1 MPSPPVVMVVDDD
14 EDIRFLIT
22 RLMRNEGY
30 EVLEAA
36 TATEAKL
43 ATLKKTPELILMDIS
58 MPDADGLS
66 AIWDLREQNETAHV
80 PVVIVSA
87 FDAFDLRAEA
97 TAAGCAGYLT
107 KPVDI
112 EELKRLVRRILEN
125 PGDACA

>member
-1 MPSPPVVMVVDDD
+1 MVVDDD

-36 TATEAKL
+36 TAAEAKL
-43 ATLKKTPELILMDIS
+43 ATLQKTPELILMDIS

-66 AIWDLREQNETAHV
+66 AIWDLREQNETANV

>member
-1 MPSPPVVMVVDDD
+1 MPSPPLVMVVDDD

-36 TATEAKL
+36 TAAEAKL
-43 ATLKKTPELILMDIS
+43 ATLQKTPELILMDIS

-66 AIWDLREQNETAHV
+66 AIWDLREQNETANV

-112 EELKRLVRRILEN
+112 EELKRLVRRVLEN

>member
-14 EDIRFLIT
+14 DDIRFLIT
-22 RLMRNEGY
+22 RLMRSEGY

-36 TATEAKL
+36 TAAQAKL

-66 AIWDLREQNETAHV
+66 AIWDLREQSETANV

-87 FDAFDLRAEA
+87 YDAFDLRAEA

-107 KPVDI
+107 KPVDVA
-112 EELKRLVRRILEN
+112 ELKRLVRRILEN
-125 PGDACA
+125 PGDG

>member
-1 MPSPPVVMVVDDD
+1 MPSPPIVMVVDDD

-30 EVLEAA
+30 EVVEAA
-36 TATEAKL
+36 TAAEAKL
-43 ATLKKTPELILMDIS
+43 ATLKTTPELILMDIS
-58 MPDADGLS
+58 MPDTDGLS

-112 EELKRLVRRILEN
+112 EELKRLVRRVLEN
-125 PGDACA
+125 PGDACS

>member
-36 TATEAKL
+36 TAAEAKL
-43 ATLKKTPELILMDIS
+43 ATLKKTPELLLMDIS

-66 AIWDLREQNETAHV
+66 AIWDLREQDETANV
-80 PVVIVSA
+80 PVVIVTA
-87 FDAFDLRAEA
+87 YDAFDLRAEA
-97 TAAGCAGYLT
+97 TAAGCVGYLT

-125 PGDACA
+125 PGEGSA